1 MLRGFANWAASRQCD
16 MFPNRPDKLAGHK
29 NGKSLFPNFKK
40 TDLARK
46 KALATF
52 QGQKEKKTGP
62 TKRTGKKASSV
73 RSTFYIFYRFRK
85 GKDRYVRFS
94 SPLQLFWIFYKL
106 L

>member
-16 MFPNRPDKLAGHK
+16 MFPNRSDKLAGHK
-29 NGKSLFPNFKK
+29 NGKSLFLNFKK

-73 RSTFYIFYRFRK
+73 RSTFCIFYRFRK

>member
-16 MFPNRPDKLAGHK
+16 MFPNRSDKLAGHK

-46 KALATF
+46 KGSRHL
-52 QGQKEKKTGP
+52 QGQKEKKAGP

-73 RSTFYIFYRFRK
+73 RSTFYIFYRFRR